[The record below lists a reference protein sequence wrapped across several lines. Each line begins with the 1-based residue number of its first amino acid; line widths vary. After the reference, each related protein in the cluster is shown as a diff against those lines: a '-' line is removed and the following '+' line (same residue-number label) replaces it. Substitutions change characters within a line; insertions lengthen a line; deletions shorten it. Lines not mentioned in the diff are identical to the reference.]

1 MKRKM
6 KSWISLLL
14 CLMMVLQSVTA
25 VAAEPEEGS
34 KQPVTATEFTL
45 TVKDSEHGTVTVIE
59 KVKQADE
66 RYYFQPE
73 EEVKVQITPEEGYEL
88 KKLVMKGLDTQKEL
102 LPETKDGYYLWKAEE
117 NMELEATFV
126 EVPKEPEVT
135 PEEPEVKPE
144 EPEVKPEEPE
154 VKPEEP
160 EVKPEEPEEEPETEA
175 TPEEPE
181 VTPEEVTPTDNPMG
195 ELLSIQ
201 PKDLAGQGLRMAAR
215 ANTITRLGK
224 VSYGGTTV
232 GHFLV
237 NGQIAFCMEHQKATP
252 PTGTS
257 FAEQI
262 YNNATIRKVL
272 YYGWGGV
279 EPWSGFG
286 SEAQGIVCTS
296 LVLSYYYSGPDSI
309 IILGGPTDKTIGVSA
324 FMNYIQSKPDVG
336 KTDISLS
343 KTYTESFLSSDKT
356 YQRTDSIKLN
366 SDVRNSI
373 TIPLPKGVTLV
384 NETTGAIGT
393 GNVKVKGG
401 DTFYLKAPLSMNG
414 TWKSGKLYGSMG
426 KFQSVL
432 MVTEGSGLQNLG
444 QGRYGVS
451 DPENYVEL
459 TVKWV
464 QMGDIKI
471 TKFLEGKDEVKV
483 PAAGAEFTLIH
494 KETGQKV
501 VIKANAEG
509 VATTE
514 DRKNYPIG
522 RLIGGIWTVTETKTP
537 AGFKPIDP
545 FEVTISGQGQVF
557 TFIVEDKQIRAALQ
571 VVKVDES
578 TGQIIKA
585 SGATFKIVDEKGNDV
600 EFVDYSPHKVTFT
613 EFTTDENGQF
623 TLPQALKHGD
633 YKLVEVK
640 APEGY
645 LLCDPIPFTVDA
657 FADFEKPLIVKA
669 EDKNIMGK
677 IQLRKSDVETQEPVA
692 GAVYQIYAKEDIV
705 TGDGTV
711 RANAGDLVGTM
722 TTDAQGMALSEE
734 LFLGTYLVKEFDTP
748 DGYELDPTEYEVT
761 LTCKEQDKEI
771 VTEDLEV
778 TEKPTNVTVVKKAL
792 GKDENLKGVKFQI
805 WNEKMDSE
813 IDGGMGMK
821 ETYTTDEDGKI
832 TVKYLAPG
840 TYCMKEVETIP
851 GYLLDETIRKFEVD
865 ENGIVIGGGQI
876 TVENDFTKVKI
887 SKQDITNG
895 KELPGAKLEVRKED
909 GTVVEA
915 WTSTDKPHLIEA
927 LPEGD
932 YVLRETM
939 APKGYQ
945 VAQDIHFTVKSTG
958 EVQHVVMKDELKEG
972 TIRTNLPDNFRDGSN
987 TNGGIKTGD
996 HAPMGILLAGMGIAL
1011 AGIVSVIFWKRKKEA
1026 LDEEA

>member
-25 VAAEPEEGS
+25 VAAEPEEDLQ
-34 KQPVTATEFTL
+34 QPLTKTELTL
-45 TVKDSEHGTVTVIE
+45 MVKDTEHGTVTVIE

-73 EEVKVQITPEEGYEL
+73 EEVKVQITPEKGYEL
-88 KKLVMKGLDTQKEL
+88 AKLVMKGLDTQKEL

-126 EVPKEPEVT
+126 EMPKEPEAS
-135 PEEPEVKPE
+135 PE

-181 VTPEEVTPTDNPMG
+181 VTPEKVTPTDDPMG

-215 ANTITRLGK
+215 ANTITYLGK
-224 VSYGGTTV
+224 VSYGGTAV

-237 NGQIAFCMEHQKATP
+237 NGKIAFCMEHQKETP

-257 FAEQI
+257 FSESI

-272 YYGWGGV
+272 YYGWGGI

-324 FMNYIQSKPDVG
+324 FMNYIQSKLDVG
-336 KTDISLS
+336 SAELALS
-343 KTYTESFLSSDKT
+343 KTYTESFLSTDKT
-356 YQRTDSIKLN
+356 YQRTDSIKLS
-366 SDVRNSI
+366 SDSRNTI
-373 TIPLPKGVTLV
+373 TIPLQKGVTLV
-384 NETTGAIGT
+384 NETTGAVGT
-393 GNVKVKGG
+393 GNVTVKGG
-401 DTFYLKAPLSMNG
+401 DTFYLKAPLSLNG

-432 MVTEGSGLQNLG
+432 MLTNTSGMQNLG
-444 QGRYGVS
+444 QGRYGGT
-451 DPENYVEL
+451 DPDKFVEL

-471 TKFLEGKDEVKV
+471 TKFLEGKDEIKV

-494 KETGQKV
+494 KETGEKV
-501 VIKANAEG
+501 VIKANADG

-522 RLIGGIWTVTETKTP
+522 RLIGGVWTVTETKTP

-557 TFIVEDKQIRAALQ
+557 SFIAEDKEIKAALQ

-585 SGATFKIVDEKGNDV
+585 SGATFKIVDEKGKDV

-633 YKLVEVK
+633 YELVEVK

-645 LLCDPIPFTVDA
+645 LLCDPIPFTVDEY
-657 FADFEKPLIVKA
+657 ADFEKPLIVKA

-677 IQLRKSDVETQEPVA
+677 IQLRKIDVETQEPVA

-722 TTDAQGMALSEE
+722 TTDAQGIALSEE
-734 LFLGTYLVKEFDTP
+734 LFLGTYLVKEYDAP

-761 LTCKEQDKEI
+761 LAYKDQNTEI
-771 VTEDLEV
+771 VTEELEV
-778 TEKPTNVTVVKKAL
+778 TDQPTTVTVIKKAL

-805 WNEKMDSE
+805 WNEQMDSE

-840 TYCMKEVETIP
+840 TYCMQEVETIP
-851 GYLLDETIRKFEVD
+851 GYILDETIRKFEVD
-865 ENGIVIGGGQI
+865 ENGVVIGGGQI

-895 KELPGAKLEVRKED
+895 KELPGAELEVRKED

-958 EVQHVVMKDELKEG
+958 EIQHVVMKDELKEG
-972 TIRTNLPDNFRDGSN
+972 TIRTNLPDNFRDGSG

>member
-1 MKRKM
+1 MKCNRKR
-6 KSWISLLL
+6 WISLVL
-14 CLMMVLQSVTA
+14 CLVMVLQSLTA
-25 VAAEPEEGS
+25 FAAEPEVVES
-34 KQPVTATEFTL
+34 EQPLTATEVTL
-45 TVKDSEHGTVTVIE
+45 KIKDTEHGTVTVQE
-59 KVKQADE
+59 KEEGPDNMF
-66 RYYFQPE
+66 RFQPE
-73 EEVKVQITPEEGYEL
+73 EEVKVEVIPEEGYKL
-88 KKLVMKGLDTQKEL
+88 TKLVMKGLDTEQEL
-102 LPETKDGYYLWKAEE
+102 LPEIKDGYYLWKAQE
-117 NMELEATFV
+117 NMELEAVFSEAPT
-126 EVPKEPEVT
+126 EPEET
-135 PEEPEVKPE
+135 PETPETKPE
-144 EPEVKPEEPE
+144 EPEGETPPEDPEIVLGEPETKPEEE
-154 VKPEEP
+154 VT
-160 EVKPEEPEEEPETEA
+160 EEPEEALE
-175 TPEEPE
+175 
-181 VTPEEVTPTDNPMG
+181 EEVPLVDDSMG

-201 PKDLAGQGLRMAAR
+201 PKDLAGQRLQMAAR
-215 ANTITRLGK
+215 GNTITYLGK
-224 VSYGGTTV
+224 ISYGGTAV

-237 NGQIAFCMEHQKATP
+237 NGKIAFCMEHQKQTP
-252 PTGTS
+252 PDGTS

-272 YYGWGGV
+272 YYGWGGP
-279 EPWSGFG
+279 EQWSGFG

-309 IILGGPTDKTIGVSA
+309 IILGGPTDQKIGVSA
-324 FMNYIQSKPDVG
+324 FMNYIKSKPDVG
-336 KTDISLS
+336 DPDVALS
-343 KTYTESFLSSDKT
+343 KSYTESYLNSDKK
-356 YQRTDSIKLN
+356 YQRTDSIKFKADSQN
-366 SDVRNSI
+366 TI

-384 NETTGAIGT
+384 NETTGTVGT

-432 MVTEGSGLQNLG
+432 MVTGGSGMQNLG
-444 QGRYGVS
+444 QGRYGAV
-451 DPENYVEL
+451 DPNTYVEL

-471 TKFLEGKDEVKV
+471 TKFLEGDGELKV
-483 PAAGAEFTLIH
+483 PAAGAEFTLTH
-494 KETGQKV
+494 KETGEKV
-501 VIKANAEG
+501 VIKANADG

-514 DRKNYPIG
+514 DRTKYPIG
-522 RLIGGIWTVTETKTP
+522 RLIGGVWIVEETKTP
-537 AGFKPIDP
+537 NGFKPIDP

-557 TFIVEDKQIRAALQ
+557 SFIAEDKEIRAALQ

-600 EFVDYSPHKVTFT
+600 EFVDYSPHKVEFT

-633 YKLVEVK
+633 YELVEVK

-645 LLCDPIPFTVDA
+645 LLCDPIPFTVDEY
-657 FADFEKPLIVKA
+657 ADFEKPLIVKA
-669 EDKNIMGK
+669 EDKNVMGK
-677 IQLRKSDVETQEPVA
+677 IQLRKIDVETQEPVA

-722 TTDAQGMALSEE
+722 TTDAQGIALSEE
-734 LFLGTYLVKEFDTP
+734 LFLGTYLVKEYDAP

-761 LTCKEQDKEI
+761 LAYKDQNTEI
-771 VTEDLEV
+771 VTEELEV
-778 TEKPTNVTVVKKAL
+778 TDQPTTVTVIKKAL

-805 WNEKMDSE
+805 WNEQMDSE

-840 TYCMKEVETIP
+840 TYCMQEVETLP
-851 GYLLDETIRKFEVD
+851 GYVLDETIRKFEVD
-865 ENGIVIGGGQI
+865 ENGVVIGGGQI

-958 EVQHVVMKDELKEG
+958 EIQHVVMKDELKEG

>member
-414 TWKSGKLYGSMG
+414 TWKSGKLYM
-426 KFQSVL
+426 
-432 MVTEGSGLQNLG
+432 
-444 QGRYGVS
+444 
-451 DPENYVEL
+451 
-459 TVKWV
+459 
-464 QMGDIKI
+464 
-471 TKFLEGKDEVKV
+471 
-483 PAAGAEFTLIH
+483 
-494 KETGQKV
+494 
-501 VIKANAEG
+501 
-509 VATTE
+509 
-514 DRKNYPIG
+514 
-522 RLIGGIWTVTETKTP
+522 
-537 AGFKPIDP
+537 
-545 FEVTISGQGQVF
+545 
-557 TFIVEDKQIRAALQ
+557 
-571 VVKVDES
+571 
-578 TGQIIKA
+578 
-585 SGATFKIVDEKGNDV
+585 
-600 EFVDYSPHKVTFT
+600 
-613 EFTTDENGQF
+613 
-623 TLPQALKHGD
+623 
-633 YKLVEVK
+633 
-640 APEGY
+640 
-645 LLCDPIPFTVDA
+645 
-657 FADFEKPLIVKA
+657 
-669 EDKNIMGK
+669 
-677 IQLRKSDVETQEPVA
+677 
-692 GAVYQIYAKEDIV
+692 
-705 TGDGTV
+705 
-711 RANAGDLVGTM
+711 
-722 TTDAQGMALSEE
+722 MALI
-734 LFLGTYLVKEFDTP
+734 
-748 DGYELDPTEYEVT
+748 PTAI
-761 LTCKEQDKEI
+761 Q
-771 VTEDLEV
+771 
-778 TEKPTNVTVVKKAL
+778 
-792 GKDENLKGVKFQI
+792 Q
-805 WNEKMDSE
+805 
-813 IDGGMGMK
+813 
-821 ETYTTDEDGKI
+821 
-832 TVKYLAPG
+832 
-840 TYCMKEVETIP
+840 
-851 GYLLDETIRKFEVD
+851 
-865 ENGIVIGGGQI
+865 
-876 TVENDFTKVKI
+876 
-887 SKQDITNG
+887 
-895 KELPGAKLEVRKED
+895 
-909 GTVVEA
+909 
-915 WTSTDKPHLIEA
+915 
-927 LPEGD
+927 
-932 YVLRETM
+932 
-939 APKGYQ
+939 
-945 VAQDIHFTVKSTG
+945 
-958 EVQHVVMKDELKEG
+958 
-972 TIRTNLPDNFRDGSN
+972 
-987 TNGGIKTGD
+987 
-996 HAPMGILLAGMGIAL
+996 
-1011 AGIVSVIFWKRKKEA
+1011 WKRMP
-1026 LDEEA
+1026 DF

>member
-25 VAAEPEEGS
+25 VAAEPEEGTQ
-34 KQPVTATEFTL
+34 QPLTKAELTL
-45 TVKDSEHGTVTVIE
+45 TVKDAEHGTVTVIE

-66 RYYFQPE
+66 LYYFQPE

-126 EVPKEPEVT
+126 EMPKEPEAS
-135 PEEPEVKPE
+135 PE

-181 VTPEEVTPTDNPMG
+181 VTPEKVTPTDDPMG

-215 ANTITRLGK
+215 ANTITYLGK
-224 VSYGGTTV
+224 VSYGGTAV

-237 NGQIAFCMEHQKATP
+237 NGKIAFCMEHQKETP

-257 FAEQI
+257 FSESI

-272 YYGWGGV
+272 YYGWGGTKQ
-279 EPWSGFG
+279 WSGFG

-296 LVLSYYYSGPDSI
+296 LTLSYYYSGPDSI
-309 IILGGPTDKTIGVSA
+309 ITLGGPTDKTIGVSA
-324 FMNYIQSKPDVG
+324 FMSYIQSQPDVA
-336 KTDISLS
+336 DPDVAIS
-343 KTYTESFLSSDKT
+343 KNYTESYLSSDKT
-356 YQRTDSIKLN
+356 YQRTDSIQFKADKQN
-366 SDVRNSI
+366 TI
-373 TIPLPKGVTLV
+373 TIPLQKGVTLV
-384 NETTGAIGT
+384 NETTGAVGT
-393 GNVKVKGG
+393 GNVTVKGG
-401 DTFYLKAPLSMNG
+401 DTFYLKAPLTLNG

-432 MVTEGSGLQNLG
+432 MITGGSGMQNLG
-444 QGRYGVS
+444 QGRYAL
-451 DPENYVEL
+451 DPNNYVEL

-471 TKFLEGKDEVKV
+471 TKFLEGKEEVKV

-494 KETGQKV
+494 KETGEKV
-501 VIKANAEG
+501 VIKANADG

-522 RLIGGIWTVTETKTP
+522 RLIGGVWTVTETKTP

-557 TFIVEDKQIRAALQ
+557 SFIAEDKEIKAALQ

-585 SGATFKIVDEKGNDV
+585 SGATFKIVDEKGKDV

-633 YKLVEVK
+633 YELVEVK

-645 LLCDPIPFTVDA
+645 LLCDPIPFTVDEY
-657 FADFEKPLIVKA
+657 ADFEKPLIVKA

-677 IQLRKSDVETQEPVA
+677 IQLRKIDVETQEPVA

-722 TTDAQGMALSEE
+722 TTDAQGIALSEE
-734 LFLGTYLVKEFDTP
+734 LFLGTYLVKEYDAP

-761 LTCKEQDKEI
+761 LAYKDQNTEI
-771 VTEDLEV
+771 VTEELEV
-778 TEKPTNVTVVKKAL
+778 TDQPTTVTVIKKAL

-805 WNEKMDSE
+805 WNEQMDSE

-840 TYCMKEVETIP
+840 TYCMQEVETIP
-851 GYLLDETIRKFEVD
+851 GYILDETIRKFEVD
-865 ENGIVIGGGQI
+865 ENGVVIGGGQI

-895 KELPGAKLEVRKED
+895 KELPGAELEVRKED

-958 EVQHVVMKDELKEG
+958 EIQQVVMKDELKEG

-1011 AGIVSVIFWKRKKEA
+1011 AGIISVIFWKRKKEA

>member
-324 FMNYIQSKPDVG
+324 FMNYIQSK
-336 KTDISLS
+336 
-343 KTYTESFLSSDKT
+343 
-356 YQRTDSIKLN
+356 
-366 SDVRNSI
+366 
-373 TIPLPKGVTLV
+373 
-384 NETTGAIGT
+384 
-393 GNVKVKGG
+393 
-401 DTFYLKAPLSMNG
+401 
-414 TWKSGKLYGSMG
+414 
-426 KFQSVL
+426 
-432 MVTEGSGLQNLG
+432 
-444 QGRYGVS
+444 
-451 DPENYVEL
+451 
-459 TVKWV
+459 
-464 QMGDIKI
+464 
-471 TKFLEGKDEVKV
+471 
-483 PAAGAEFTLIH
+483 
-494 KETGQKV
+494 
-501 VIKANAEG
+501 
-509 VATTE
+509 
-514 DRKNYPIG
+514 
-522 RLIGGIWTVTETKTP
+522 
-537 AGFKPIDP
+537 
-545 FEVTISGQGQVF
+545 
-557 TFIVEDKQIRAALQ
+557 
-571 VVKVDES
+571 
-578 TGQIIKA
+578 
-585 SGATFKIVDEKGNDV
+585 
-600 EFVDYSPHKVTFT
+600 
-613 EFTTDENGQF
+613 
-623 TLPQALKHGD
+623 
-633 YKLVEVK
+633 
-640 APEGY
+640 
-645 LLCDPIPFTVDA
+645 
-657 FADFEKPLIVKA
+657 
-669 EDKNIMGK
+669 
-677 IQLRKSDVETQEPVA
+677 
-692 GAVYQIYAKEDIV
+692 
-705 TGDGTV
+705 
-711 RANAGDLVGTM
+711 
-722 TTDAQGMALSEE
+722 
-734 LFLGTYLVKEFDTP
+734 
-748 DGYELDPTEYEVT
+748 
-761 LTCKEQDKEI
+761 
-771 VTEDLEV
+771 
-778 TEKPTNVTVVKKAL
+778 
-792 GKDENLKGVKFQI
+792 
-805 WNEKMDSE
+805 
-813 IDGGMGMK
+813 
-821 ETYTTDEDGKI
+821 
-832 TVKYLAPG
+832 
-840 TYCMKEVETIP
+840 
-851 GYLLDETIRKFEVD
+851 
-865 ENGIVIGGGQI
+865 
-876 TVENDFTKVKI
+876 
-887 SKQDITNG
+887 
-895 KELPGAKLEVRKED
+895 
-909 GTVVEA
+909 
-915 WTSTDKPHLIEA
+915 
-927 LPEGD
+927 
-932 YVLRETM
+932 
-939 APKGYQ
+939 
-945 VAQDIHFTVKSTG
+945 
-958 EVQHVVMKDELKEG
+958 
-972 TIRTNLPDNFRDGSN
+972 
-987 TNGGIKTGD
+987 
-996 HAPMGILLAGMGIAL
+996 
-1011 AGIVSVIFWKRKKEA
+1011 
-1026 LDEEA
+1026 